1 MEKNPFTFDAKN
13 PRLVANTQRPSMVY
27 TAAGVLFLGSLA
39 WYNKRYFRVDQN
51 AANFAAFTIGS
62 LPASFAYAN
71 FALNDPETEAAC
83 INNDRELQ
91 L

>member
-1 MEKNPFTFDAKN
+1 
-13 PRLVANTQRPSMVY
+13 MVY
-27 TAAGVLFLGSLA
+27 TTAGVLFLGSLM
-39 WYNKRYFRVDQN
+39 WYNKRYFRIDQN
-51 AANFAAFTIGS
+51 AANFAAFTLGS

-71 FALNDPETEAAC
+71 FAWNDPINEAGC